1 MIRGT
6 TIAGPAALY
15 AHALAIEREAAER
28 YRELAERMADLGND
42 EAAGVFRQ
50 LAGFEAAHLKTL
62 QARTAGISVPAIAPG
77 AYAWLDEGAPETAA
91 RELVYRLLTPRKAL
105 AIALEAERRA
115 EHFFEEVQQSA
126 RDPALR
132 DLAAEMRLEEQD
144 HIAMV
149 LRALAQ
155 APAERVDWAAV
166 LGE

>member
-1 MIRGT
+1 MIDAT
-6 TIAGPAALY
+6 AIASPAALY

-28 YRELAERMADLGND
+28 YRELAERMSDLGND
-42 EAAGVFRQ
+42 EAADVFRR
-50 LAGFEAAHLKTL
+50 LAGFEAAHLRTL
-62 QARTAGISVPAIAPG
+62 QAQTSGIALPAIAPG

-115 EHFFEEVQQSA
+115 EHFFDAVQQAAS
-126 RDPALR
+126 DPALR
-132 DLAAEMRLEEQD
+132 DLAAQMRLEEQD